1 MAIFHAHLQPTL
13 ATNFTVDMNGA
24 IYLGDAV
31 LGQNHDLSTMLLR
44 KIDQVASHLIDLLQR
59 LGHCWVIFIGAKALH
74 VVIEMRQID
83 HGERGIKVCDG
94 QLGGLGNPAGG
105 RDIGVGSPK
114 IEQRKL
120 SQAGA

>member
-1 MAIFHAHLQPTL
+1 
-13 ATNFTVDMNGA
+13 
-24 IYLGDAV
+24 
-31 LGQNHDLSTMLLR
+31 MLLR

-83 HGERGIKVCDG
+83 HGERGIKVFDG

-114 IEQRKL
+114 IEQRKFA
-120 SQAGA
+120 QAAAEFFTPIGGDREAVWQFATVGFVDGARCRAEVVV